1 MYKVCFAVMLLAGIV
16 FCFAGCGPKK
26 SVKSDLKVQEKLVV
40 QDIVED
46 SPAQEAG
53 IRKGDVILKY
63 NGKPVTTS
71 AEVNELKEKVKSDSV
86 EILVGR
92 NGEQLTFKL
101 PVGTMGVYL
110 IELLPEIERKED
122 AVILDGI
129 AKLEWSTGKTNSFLA
144 AVEAVGKYLGVDRDY
159 VYLNGVSGAA
169 FRLHF
174 HEDWC
179 PSSPDPTCGYNSG
192 EEALKA
198 MGFEYNFE
206 FIEKDDSI
214 GQENIRK
221 KIMESIDRGMPVIA
235 IDLIAIPEWGI
246 ITGYQSNG
254 EELFCRTYYDK
265 RAGYDIA
272 EKFPWAVY
280 FIEEKKEMPDDIDN
294 YTRSFAIVL
303 ENLTTPAYDKYTS
316 GISAFDMWLKRLK
329 TDDFNVMEIG
339 DFKNIS
345 HANAWIYDRLI
356 CDRELA
362 IEYLGRIA
370 GNIPE
375 LTQELQSLEKLYK
388 EELELLKPSEGFVMY
403 GGMIKS
409 KADWS
414 PEMREE
420 AIARLS
426 KAKEKEE
433 EALKIWKQINKL
445 TSEVE

>member
-1 MYKVCFAVMLLAGIV
+1 MVKFCLAFMLFAGIV

-26 SVKSDLKVQEKLVV
+26 SVKPDLNVQKKLVV

-53 IRKGDVILKY
+53 IKKGDVILKY
-63 NGKPVTTS
+63 DGKSVTTS
-71 AEVNELKEKVKSDSV
+71 AEVNDLKKKAKSDSV

-92 NGEQLTFKL
+92 NGEQLTVKL

-110 IELLPEIERKED
+110 IELLPDIERKDD
-122 AVILDGI
+122 AVVLDDI
-129 AKLEWSTGKTNSFLA
+129 EKLEWSTGKTNSFLS
-144 AVEAVGKYLGVDRDY
+144 AVEAVAQYLGIDRDY

-198 MGFEYNFE
+198 MGFEYSFE

-221 KIMESIDRGMPVIA
+221 QIMESIDRGMPVIA
-235 IDLIAIPEWGI
+235 IDLITIPEWGI

-272 EKFPWAVY
+272 KKFPWAVY
-280 FIEEKKEMPDDIDN
+280 FIEEKKETLDDIEN
-294 YTRSFAIVL
+294 YKRSFAIVL
-303 ENLTTPAYDKYTS
+303 ENLKTPVYDKYAS
-316 GISAFDMWLKRLK
+316 GIAAFDMWLKRLK
-329 TDDFNVMEIG
+329 TDDFNAMEIG
-339 DFKNIS
+339 DFKNVS
-345 HANAWIYDRLI
+345 HANAWIYERLL
-356 CDRELA
+356 CDREKA
-362 IEYLGRIA
+362 IVYLERISEK
-370 GNIPE
+370 IPE
-375 LTQELQSLEKLYK
+375 LTDKLQSLKKLYQ
-388 EELELLKPSEGFVMY
+388 EELGELKPSKDVVVFGVML
-403 GGMIKS
+403 KS
-409 KADWS
+409 KDDWS

-420 AIARLS
+420 EIARLT
-426 KAKEKEE
+426 KAREKEKE
-433 EALKIWKQINKL
+433 ALEIWKQINEL
-445 TSEVE
+445 TSEAE